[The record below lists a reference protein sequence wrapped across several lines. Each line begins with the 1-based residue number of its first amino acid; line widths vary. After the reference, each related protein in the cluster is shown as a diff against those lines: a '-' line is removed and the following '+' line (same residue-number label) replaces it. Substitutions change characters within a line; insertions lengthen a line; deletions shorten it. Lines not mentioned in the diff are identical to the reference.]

1 MQAQDQKAMIL
12 HPPSLR
18 RSLAIVPAAL
28 FLSTSLNILPAT
40 FVGRVFAQQTPTTAE
55 YSPELIEELSAKAQS
70 SGDSQR
76 GLSVYTRAKAACF
89 SCHRIG
95 TAGGLI
101 GPELTNI
108 GKQRTPQQ
116 LAESLLWPNRVIA
129 PEFQVHKIITSEGVV
144 ASGYRDPATT
154 SDQQLGLRDPSTG
167 KVTVIQ
173 NDDIEQQSLSL
184 SLMPN
189 GLFQSFS
196 SQEQADVL
204 RFLMDLGTNTKMDLP
219 AMEAQIKKASTHEP
233 AVFPLANGPIH
244 PEQRPAHREHVNR
257 NRIYDFYSHQAAFF
271 TKPGNRPP
279 LLQEYPGLDGSG
291 FGHWGN
297 QNEDTWRSNH
307 WNAVDVGQVVCN
319 VCILPNK
326 TVARAVNFR
335 FGPDLK
341 YAACF
346 NSDTLGYD
354 GLWQGGF
361 VRFSDVRHGFMD
373 GVRPVGTLIDLPTNA
388 APVQWQRP
396 DGSKP
401 KTRYLGYYRYQDKIV
416 FNYRVD
422 DVEYL
427 DSISMKDDKL
437 ERTVAPKQSHPNKD
451 LTSGGSAQWPQV
463 FETPILS
470 GSGHG
475 FVVDTI
481 GLPTENPWNV
491 PLFCGDHGFLSDGT
505 GIVVTMHGDVWR
517 VGNIANS
524 SKAKWRRIAS
534 GLHHPLGVVVHED
547 HIYVLG
553 RNQIT
558 RLHDLNGDLEIDW
571 YECFSNAF
579 VTSPAGHDY
588 ICGLQRDAEGN
599 FYTASGNQ
607 GIVQISPDGETAK
620 VIATGFRNPDGIGL
634 LPDGTI
640 TVPCSEGEWTP
651 TSMICQIMPKSQIH
665 TSAQQPSLK
674 TAISKVNAEYETAPP
689 PFYGYR
695 GPRDNQTVELP
706 LMYLPRGMDN
716 SSGGQFFVTDRR
728 MGPLHDQI
736 VHSSFGAGT
745 CMLILRDRVG
755 SQWQGAAVQL
765 PGEFRSGSHRI
776 HANPVDGQLYVTGM
790 SGWGTYTPDPGC
802 FQRLRYTG
810 EATQLPVGFH
820 VHANGVA
827 VQFNLP
833 IDRSIATDVDK
844 QFAQVWN
851 YRYSPGY
858 GSREYSLFHQPMVG
872 HDCLTIKSAHVLDDN
887 KTLFLEIPEMQM
899 CSQLHIRMQIDSGN
913 AQEIMATVNA
923 MDSPRDDLPGVTGTD
938 VSAKLPH
945 PMTRDLEWLKRS
957 IPNPWRN
964 QVANAREVRI
974 ESRENLQFST
984 KVLNATAGEA
994 IKLTFANPDVV
1005 PHNWALIQ
1013 KGTLEKIGD
1022 LTNRL
1027 VGEPDAY
1034 LRHYVPESSDVICY
1048 TDVVEPNGEFSIYFN
1063 APKEPGRYPY
1073 LCTFPGHWMVM
1084 NGELVVEASK

>member
-12 HPPSLR
+12 HLPLFK
-18 RSLAIVPAAL
+18 RSLAIAPAAL
-28 FLSTSLNILPAT
+28 LFISIHSIVNFSPIA
-40 FVGRVFAQQTPTTAE
+40 FAQTTNSGE
-55 YSPELIEELSAKAQS
+55 YSPEAVKELVDLARS

-76 GLSVYTRAKAACF
+76 GLSIYTRAKAACF
-89 SCHRIG
+89 SCHKIG
-95 TAGGLI
+95 NAGGQI
-101 GPELTNI
+101 GPELTTI
-108 GKQRTPQQ
+108 GKQRTPEQ
-116 LAESLLWPNRVIA
+116 LAESLLWPNRNIA

-144 ASGYRDPATT
+144 TSGYRDAASSSET
-154 SDQQLGLRDPSTG
+154 QLGLRDPATG
-167 KVTVIQ
+167 KITIIS

-189 GLFQSFS
+189 GLFQSFPLN
-196 SQEQADVL
+196 EQADVL
-204 RFLMDLGTNTKMDLP
+204 RFLIDLGTNEKLDLP
-219 AMEAQIKKASTHEP
+219 AMEAQIRKASTHEP
-233 AVFPLANGPIH
+233 AIFPIANGPIH

-257 NRIYDFYSHQAAFF
+257 NRIYDFYSHQAAYF
-271 TKPGNRPP
+271 TQPGNRPP
-279 LLQEYPGLDGSG
+279 LLQEYPGLDGPG

-307 WNAVDVGQVVCN
+307 WNMVDVGSVVSN

-326 TVARAVNFR
+326 TIARAVNFR
-335 FGPDLK
+335 FGPELQ
-341 YAACF
+341 YSACF
-346 NSDTLGYD
+346 NADTLGYD

-361 VRFSDVRHGFMD
+361 VKFSDVRHGFMD
-373 GVRPVGTLIDLPTNA
+373 GVRPVGTMMELPENA
-388 APVQWQRP
+388 APIAWQRP

-401 KTRYLGYYRYQDKIV
+401 KTRYQGFYRYQNKIA
-416 FNYRVD
+416 FSYRVD
-422 DVEYL
+422 DIEYI
-427 DSISMKDDKL
+427 DTITMKEGKL
-437 ERTVAPKQSHPNKD
+437 ERIAAPKQSHPDK
-451 LTSGGSAQWPQV
+451 SMMHGGESQWPQT
-463 FETPILS
+463 FETPITS
-470 GSGHG
+470 GAGDG

-481 GLPTENPWNV
+481 SLPTDNPWNV

-517 VGNIANS
+517 VSNIVNS

-547 HIYVLG
+547 QIYVLG

-558 RLHDLNGDLEIDW
+558 RLHDFNGDQEIDW

-588 ICGLQRDAEGN
+588 ICGLQRDAAGF

-607 GIVQISPDGETAK
+607 GIVRISPDGETAQ

-651 TSMICQIMPKSQIH
+651 TSMICQVLPKTQGDPNQQTATRLPGIH
-665 TSAQQPSLK
+665 ST
-674 TAISKVNAEYETAPP
+674 EYETSPP

-695 GPRDNQTVELP
+695 GPRDNQQVELP

-716 SSGGQFFVTDRR
+716 SSGGQYYVSDRR
-728 MGPLHDQI
+728 MGPLNEQI

-776 HANPVDGQLYVTGM
+776 HANPKDGQLYVTGM
-790 SGWGTYTPDPGC
+790 SGWGSYTPDPGC
-802 FQRLRYTG
+802 FQRIRYTG
-810 EATQLPVGFH
+810 KATQMPIGFH
-820 VHANGVA
+820 IHANGITIN
-827 VQFNLP
+827 FNLP
-833 IDRSIATDVDK
+833 IDPSVATNVEK
-844 QFAQVWN
+844 QFAQAWN

-858 GSREYSLFHQPMVG
+858 GSREYSISHHPMVG
-872 HDCLTIKSAHVLDDN
+872 HDCLTIKSAHVLND
-887 KTLFLEIPEMQM
+887 KKSLFLEIPEMQM
-899 CSQLHIRMQIDSGN
+899 CSQLHVRMQVDGGN

-923 MDSPRDDLPGVTGTD
+923 MDAPRNDLPGVTGTD
-938 VSAKLPH
+938 VSLKLPH
-945 PMTRDLEWLKRS
+945 PMVRDLEWLKRS

-964 QVANAREVRI
+964 AIAGAREIRI

-984 KVLNATAGEA
+984 KVLSATAGEA
-994 IKLTFANPDVV
+994 IKLTFTNPDVV

-1013 KGTLEKIGD
+1013 RGSLEKIGD

-1034 LRHYVPESSDVICY
+1034 LRHYVPESGDVICY
-1048 TDVVEPNGEFSIYFN
+1048 TDVVEPSGAFSIFFN
-1063 APKEPGRYPY
+1063 APKEPGRYPF

-1084 NGELVVEASK
+1084 NGELVVDAPK